1 MILLDYINYDSIF
14 LKKVS
19 RKVSA
24 RSRSGGSGE
33 DPLQLTESNIAMK
46 PVQNLDSLNPATGL
60 PNIGVLLCLLLFLP
74 TFFLWTEFVPTTEYG
89 IQHQTTS
96 ILPDWT
102 PSPDTTAR

>member
-1 MILLDYINYDSIF
+1 M
-14 LKKVS
+14 
-19 RKVSA
+19 SA
-24 RSRSGGSGE
+24 RSRSG

-60 PNIGVLLCLLLFLP
+60 PNIGVLLFYFLLFLP
-74 TFFLWTEFVPTTEYG
+74 VFLWAEFVPTTEYG
-89 IQHQTTS
+89 IQNQTTS